1 MDQKFLWRSFCPLH
15 PFWPV
20 EPKEQDGS
28 GIGHEKRHY
37 QPGKEFVFYGIVH
50 VMKGLIDC
58 FDGLVVIGGE
68 TLDGI
73 GTVLLILV
81 LCRLKKEESIQY
93 QQNGERW
100 NGQ

>member
-1 MDQKFLWRSFCPLH
+1 LH
-15 PFWPV
+15 PLGPV
-20 EPKEQDGS
+20 DPEEQDGS
-28 GIGHEKRHY
+28 GIGHQECHY
-37 QPGKEFVFYGIVH
+37 QPGKEFVFNGIVH
-50 VMKGLIDC
+50 VQKGLIDC

-73 GTVLLILV
+73 GVVLLILV